1 MINGPN
7 DNDFSISSRPS
18 CRGRKLRLGA
28 QKLVIEPVKFGEYV
42 TICYD
47 VLQTSSDFKHLQT
60 SSNIFKHL
68 QTSSNGF
75 GMFLRLQIPIYKVLE
90 WASGW
95 KSKDCDAQSGRKG
108 PGTLEGGKARCCWV
122 LSVELR
128 SALIYIVVVGWAH
141 VEGRVTKH
149 YFCFIT
155 CLPSQRERFFL

>member
-28 QKLVIEPVKFGEYV
+28 QKLVIEPVKLGEYV

-47 VLQTSSDFKHLQT
+47 VLQTSSD
-60 SSNIFKHL
+60 FKHL

-90 WASGW
+90 WASG
-95 KSKDCDAQSGRKG
+95 
-108 PGTLEGGKARCCWV
+108 
-122 LSVELR
+122 
-128 SALIYIVVVGWAH
+128 
-141 VEGRVTKH
+141 
-149 YFCFIT
+149 
-155 CLPSQRERFFL
+155 

>member
-1 MINGPN
+1 VINGPN

-90 WASGW
+90 WASG
-95 KSKDCDAQSGRKG
+95 
-108 PGTLEGGKARCCWV
+108 
-122 LSVELR
+122 
-128 SALIYIVVVGWAH
+128 
-141 VEGRVTKH
+141 
-149 YFCFIT
+149 
-155 CLPSQRERFFL
+155 